1 VWEDMPEITNFIELR
16 VLLEAGSHS
25 PCQEFQV
32 MKLSYSLPFSQAA
45 ANGIYGDQVKSVP
58 CSLLSVDVT
67 CGPFPLVFP
76 INLFLL
82 QLS

>member
-1 VWEDMPEITNFIELR
+1 MPEITNFTKLR
-16 VLLEAGSHS
+16 VLLAIGGHS

-32 MKLSYSLPFSQAA
+32 MKLSYFLPFSQAA
-45 ANGIYGDQVKSVP
+45 ANGICGDQVKSVP
-58 CSLLSVDVT
+58 RSLLSVDVT

-82 QLS
+82 